1 MHLNTGNS
9 TFRSFAWLVLIIYLI
24 VLTKLILFKRS
35 PSFIR
40 DHFLHHYSW
49 QKAKA
54 NMHKANLKPFTT
66 IKLYLNSRGNP
77 EYASN
82 NLWGNTLGF
91 IPLGIF
97 LPLLFTLLR
106 RPVHTITCVFLI
118 SLGFETFQLLSMLGI
133 FDVDDLLLNTLG
145 GAIGYLFFWLMHR
158 LRVIE

>member
-1 MHLNTGNS
+1 MPFNTRNNAFR
-9 TFRSFAWLVLIIYLI
+9 TFTWLVLIIYLI
-24 VLTKLILFKRS
+24 ILTKLILFKRS
-35 PSFIR
+35 PAFIR

-54 NMHKANLKPFTT
+54 NMHKANLKPLTT
-66 IKLYLNSRGNP
+66 IKLYLHARGNP

-97 LPLLFTLLR
+97 LPLLFIRLR
-106 RPVHTITCVFLI
+106 RPVYTIACVFLI